1 MKDSKP
7 YTMAIDYKSP
17 DAPQQFTDSLH
28 RTGFAVLMNH
38 PIDMT
43 EIHTFYDT
51 WAKFFAS
58 VGKNDYLYHKD
69 TQDGFFPSSISE
81 KAKGYSVKDIKEYY
95 HYYPWGKIPPEVN
108 DCSAKLRQD
117 LLSLAEILLQWIEN
131 ALPRSIQQELSMP
144 LSEMSA
150 NSTRTL
156 LRILHYPPLSGEEEE
171 GAIRAAAHE
180 DINLITLLPM
190 ATASGLQVLD
200 TEKEWHDIPCDPGMI
215 VVNNADM
222 LQECTQGYFP
232 STTHRVINPQGE
244 AARTSRYSVPLFLHA
259 RDEVRLSSRYTARQY
274 LLERLAEIGVL

>member
-1 MKDSKP
+1 MKNSKP
-7 YTMAIDYKSP
+7 YMIAVDFRSP
-17 DAPQQFTDSLH
+17 NAAEQFTDSLH

-38 PIDMT
+38 PINMA

-58 VGKNDYLYHKD
+58 SHKNDYLYHKD
-69 TQDGFFPSSISE
+69 TQDGFFPTNISE
-81 KAKGYSVKDIKEYY
+81 TAKGYSVKDIKEYY
-95 HYYPWGKIPPEVN
+95 HYYPWGQIPAEVK

-117 LLSLAEILLQWIEN
+117 LLSLAEILLQWIED
-131 ALPRSIQQELSMP
+131 ALPLPIKQQLSMP
-144 LSEMSA
+144 LSEMSV

-156 LRILHYPPLSGEEEE
+156 LRILHYPPLSGKEEA

-200 TEKEWHDIPCDPGMI
+200 TQQEWHDIPCDPGMI
-215 VVNNADM
+215 VVNNGDM
-222 LQECTQGYFP
+222 LQECTGAYFP

-244 AARTSRYSVPLFLHA
+244 ASQTSRYSVPLFLHP
-259 RDEVRLSSRYTARQY
+259 RDEVRLSARYTAREY
-274 LLERLAEIGVL
+274 LLERLAELGVL